1 MQRPAV
7 VTASCFSSLV
17 GLLVSSTTAL
27 AQTPPP
33 PSQPPPYA
41 QQQPYPQQQGY
52 QQQPYP
58 QQQGYQQQPYPQ
70 QQGYQHEGSYEPPPP
85 PRRRDPDDEGGSF
98 PDFSVRV
105 DPLHWLIAGRLP
117 LELEVQPLK
126 ALRFLTV
133 QVVPMFVTW
142 SSPPALNLQ
151 GREDNLTQHSNGLG
165 PISGA
170 SFGVGFWLS
179 GKPLQGYV
187 LRASYSNYSY
197 EYKTR
202 DAEGDPLDQVTYVE
216 RRVLGEIGSYSRYGA
231 FILGGTLQI
240 GAELNDKSRC
250 IRFTNTG
257 FEEDNTQ
264 KCEDLQIVIDDS
276 PQDEQALNL
285 RSPLH
290 PVVLDFTF
298 TLGVA
303 F

>member
-1 MQRPAV
+1 MAPMQLRA
-7 VTASCFSSLV
+7 AWCLISIFGFAL
-17 GLLVSSTTAL
+17 SSTVAV
-27 AQTPPP
+27 AQTPAAPP
-33 PSQPPPYA
+33 PAYPPQQGYP
-41 QQQPYPQQQGY
+41 QQQQYPQQQGY
-52 QQQPYP
+52 PQQQYP
-58 QQQGYQQQPYPQ
+58 QQQG
-70 QQGYQHEGSYEPPPP
+70 GYEPPPP
-85 PRRRDPDDEGGSF
+85 PRRRDPDTDGSF
-98 PDFSVRV
+98 PDFSIRA

-117 LELEVQPLK
+117 IEMEVQPLK

-133 QVVPMFVTW
+133 QLVPIFVTW

-170 SFGVGFWLS
+170 SIGLGFWLS
-179 GKPLQGYV
+179 GQPLKGYV

-202 DAEGDPLDQVTYVE
+202 DGEGDPLDRVTYVE

-231 FILGGTLQI
+231 FIIGGTLQI

-250 IRFTNTG
+250 VSVTNSGQIRPDAAPN
-257 FEEDNTQ
+257 
-264 KCEDLQIVIDDS
+264 CEDLQIVIDDTR
-276 PQDEQALNL
+276 EGGEVVNL
-285 RSPLH
+285 RSSLH